1 MFIPDGTTTRK
12 ENVLRILHEKGLTI
26 TGLCKQIGISK
37 TAFSNWINKNA
48 TLSSLETLARA
59 LDVEV
64 WELLKPYQ
72 DTTPENG
79 LICPHCGKP
88 LHIELTK

>member
-1 MFIPDGTTTRK
+1 MFIPEGSTIRK
-12 ENVLRILHEKGLTI
+12 ENVFRILHEKGLTI

-37 TAFSNWINKNA
+37 TAFSNWINKNT
-48 TLSSLETLARA
+48 TLASLETLSAA
-59 LDVEV
+59 LGVEV

-72 DTTPENG
+72 DTTTENG

-88 LHIELTK
+88 LHVELKK